1 MLRFKQFISLTEAK
15 IDDLMDKTPE
25 LNTSHDP
32 DGQFKDKNDIISH
45 IHQHVPNGNI
55 QHTRWAVD
63 QYHKGNFKQEDTPNL
78 KDTLDNFNK
87 HKDSLPKKK
96 IEQYKSLSDL
106 HGALHKVIGDK
117 EQEKSKDSDRI
128 VNEGSTKVY
137 DSPNLTIHHVHNKE
151 ASCELGKGMPWC
163 TSAVNKQGKPSSEN
177 MFDHYNTTSNGKF
190 YIAHLHNEQHPF
202 RKLGIGIGANEFQDE
217 NNEKIDRDRLKDL
230 VARNPELKSSGHLN
244 GASVHITNDVNK
256 HIHDLLDNDRQG
268 VMENQHFL
276 NDKSKEIF
284 TDYKHQLSKAE
295 SDYTTDKDD
304 LNELKHSR
312 YSSVRKSLARNTL
325 DTDTLEHLSKDVH
338 SGVRQEVA
346 KNYDTPYQ
354 SRYHL
359 AMNDPVAHVRGS
371 VDISKFR
378 DKGMQDNIFNN
389 EKRSAIKIKH
399 AINSGREDFHHKV
412 LDDKNL
418 DSDTLHHMAQKF
430 HNSTHNK
437 FVDHPNTGDKTLTF
451 LSEFH
456 KKDPEMLHKMINH
469 KNIEADG
476 LSSIAYYTDNSKLHN
491 EILKHPKT
499 NDTVLRELGGNSNKI
514 NTLKGV
520 AKHKLTSPSTL
531 QLMIRRA
538 KYSKNKEL
546 LRTIMKRPDIT
557 DDTLDNIALQTTD
570 SDIHNEL
577 VNHSKIDER
586 TLNSLSLYDNP
597 ELRDKILDNHKTD
610 SKTLTFLSKV
620 HQHPNQNS
628 SVAHK
633 KIINHPNVNNKALDH
648 IMHNTMKPDI
658 LKMIANHQSSS
669 DDTKKAA
676 LEKAKKIN
684 PYY

>member
-1 MLRFKQFISLTEAK
+1 M
-15 IDDLMDKTPE
+15 
-25 LNTSHDP
+25 
-32 DGQFKDKNDIISH
+32 
-45 IHQHVPNGNI
+45 
-55 QHTRWAVD
+55 
-63 QYHKGNFKQEDTPNL
+63 
-78 KDTLDNFNK
+78 
-87 HKDSLPKKK
+87 
-96 IEQYKSLSDL
+96 
-106 HGALHKVIGDK
+106 
-117 EQEKSKDSDRI
+117 
-128 VNEGSTKVY
+128 
-137 DSPNLTIHHVHNKE
+137 
-151 ASCELGKGMPWC
+151 
-163 TSAVNKQGKPSSEN
+163 
-177 MFDHYNTTSNGKF
+177 
-190 YIAHLHNEQHPF
+190 
-202 RKLGIGIGANEFQDE
+202 
-217 NNEKIDRDRLKDL
+217 
-230 VARNPELKSSGHLN
+230 
-244 GASVHITNDVNK
+244 
-256 HIHDLLDNDRQG
+256 
-268 VMENQHFL
+268 
-276 NDKSKEIF
+276 
-284 TDYKHQLSKAE
+284 
-295 SDYTTDKDD
+295 
-304 LNELKHSR
+304 
-312 YSSVRKSLARNTL
+312 
-325 DTDTLEHLSKDVH
+325 SKDVH